1 MNTSRVAPGH
11 TLDGRF
17 YLTEELARGG
27 MSTVFKA
34 RDLDNDHAP
43 VVVKIPLPVFASG
56 VGTWSMFQREVEIG
70 RRLDHPF
77 VLRYLS
83 HAGDARPSYVAT
95 EFVPGPTLAD
105 HITARGQLPESE
117 ALAIASQLSTAI
129 DHVHGHQFVHYDLK
143 PTNVMLCPDGTI
155 RLIDF
160 GLAHAAV
167 KRRFTLSGS
176 FPAIG
181 SSGYV
186 APEQIRHKRGRKS
199 VDIYGIGAVLY
210 EMLTG
215 RQPFPGDDPFRVA
228 SARVIGDPP
237 RPRSLNPRISPE
249 VEEIVLRA
257 LRRNPDERYS
267 SAAALRADLDDPGR
281 VVVSGLAERLHPP
294 TRWRRALHLG
304 RYIALVAFVPILTQ
318 VGLFYLLWQHF
329 AAHAHGR

>member
-1 MNTSRVAPGH
+1 M
-11 TLDGRF
+11 
-17 YLTEELARGG
+17 EELARGG

-34 RDLDNDHAP
+34 RDLDNDHAH
-43 VVVKIPLPVFASG
+43 VVVKVPLPLFSSG
-56 VGTWSMFQREVEIG
+56 VGAWSLFQREEAIG

-77 VLRYLS
+77 VLKYL
-83 HAGDARPSYVAT
+83 ALEDNPRRTYVAT

-105 HITARGQLPESE
+105 HIAAHGALPEAQ
-117 ALAIASQLSTAI
+117 ALAIGSQICTAI
-129 DHVHGHQFVHYDLK
+129 DHVHDHQFVHYDLK

-167 KRRFTLSGS
+167 KRRFTLSGN

-199 VDIYGIGAVLY
+199 VDIYGVGAILY

-215 RQPFPGDDPFRVA
+215 RQPFPGDDPFRIA
-228 SARVIGDPP
+228 SARVIGDPR
-237 RPRSLNPRISPE
+237 RPRSLNPRISPQ

-257 LRRNPDERYS
+257 LRRNPSERHP
-267 SAAALRADLDDPGR
+267 SAAALRAELDDPAR
-281 VVVSGLAERLHPP
+281 VVVSGIAERLRPP
-294 TRWRRALHLG
+294 TRWRRAMHLA
-304 RYIALVAFVPILTQ
+304 RYIALIGFVPILCQ
-318 VGLFYLLWQHF
+318 IGLFYLLWHYF
-329 AAHAHGR
+329 RR